1 VDADIQRL
9 ERKIDRLAK
18 QLAENKKPFWVKAS
32 VITSLTG
39 WDKTK
44 MYQARE
50 NGYIRFEKREKG
62 EGVHEWFYDLNS
74 IHEKFIKH

>member
-1 VDADIQRL
+1 
-9 ERKIDRLAK
+9 
-18 QLAENKKPFWVKAS
+18 VKAS

-50 NGYIRFEKREKG
+50 NGYVRYEKREKG
-62 EGVHEWFYDLNS
+62 EGHEWFYDLNS